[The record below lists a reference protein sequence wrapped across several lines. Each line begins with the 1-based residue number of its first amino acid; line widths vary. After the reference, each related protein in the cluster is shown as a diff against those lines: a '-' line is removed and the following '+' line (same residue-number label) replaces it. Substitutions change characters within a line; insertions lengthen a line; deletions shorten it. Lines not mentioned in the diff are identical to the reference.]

1 MSASLTNLC
10 PSNFL
15 RSNYQTHSL
24 HKIQITVTKFS
35 YYFFFKCLQKRID
48 CMYRE
53 KKNKAEKNQLMSWFR
68 LQTQS

>member
-24 HKIQITVTKFS
+24 HNIQITVTKIS
-35 YYFFFKCLQKRID
+35 YYFFLNVYKKELTVCIERKRIKQ
-48 CMYRE
+48 
-53 KKNKAEKNQLMSWFR
+53 KKSINELV
-68 LQTQS
+68 